1 MALISN
7 TNPGRTD
14 GGYTR
19 ILGNEDL
26 GGLISRVQATTIAAG
41 KELERL
47 LPEHALTF
55 KPEDITAL
63 IHGTL
68 PPDNYL
74 VTRQSIR
81 SHFKPLIGS
90 DKEPDFLVISV
101 AERAIYVVEVKD
113 GDCFDTKKARGE
125 VRSLNEFS
133 QRLKQWLCREVATAD
148 YDVDIRMCFF
158 NALEREHVA
167 AGMKGF
173 LTRSKAWTGVD
184 LCKVLGISFE
194 DIVAKRTHDAAE
206 NLDYF
211 LKELAAIPGL
221 REQIRKALAAGSTGK

>member
-19 ILGNEDL
+19 VLGHKQL
-26 GGLISRVQATTIAAG
+26 GSLISRVQATTIAAG

-47 LPEHALTF
+47 LPEHATTF

-68 PPDNYL
+68 PVDNYL

-81 SHFKPLIGS
+81 THFKPLIGS

-125 VRSLNEFS
+125 VRALNEFS
-133 QRLKQWLCREVATAD
+133 QRLKQWMCREIAIAD
-148 YDVDIRMCFF
+148 YVVDMRMCFF
-158 NALEREHVA
+158 NAPDRDQVA
-167 AGMKGF
+167 FGMKGF
-173 LTRSKAWTGVD
+173 LPRSKAWTGQD
-184 LCKVLGISFE
+184 LCRVLDISF
-194 DIVAKRTHDAAE
+194 DAIASKRTHDAEE

-211 LKELAAIPGL
+211 LGELAAIPDL
-221 REQIRKALAAGSTGK
+221 RERLLKALAGGKGGQ